1 MEEEFFE
8 ILTIGEQAEIIK
20 HLAEPYKLEKKVG
33 IYAKTLGQAI
43 KRAEIKYDI
52 ANKFSEIK
60 NYSKVRGNKQTNANT
75 DEKETSNKKKAS
87 SMDIDEL
94 ISQKLKSA
102 ISIDELSS
110 KKLESSISIDEL
122 SSQKLISAIN
132 IDELSSQKL
141 VNATNVDRESISQLS
156 KGIDELKEILTN
168 NKYQGGSN
176 SGKEPKDVRVAL
188 ENLPKTIETIERS
201 FRINLDVAEN
211 FDKFYEENKGFRVQ
225 DLISLALQEL
235 IDKYK

>member
-1 MEEEFFE
+1 MEEEFIE
-8 ILTIGEQAEIIK
+8 ILTIGEQAEIIN
-20 HLAEPYKLEKKVG
+20 HLDEPYKPKKKVG
-33 IYAKTLGQAI
+33 IYGITLDKALKT
-43 KRAEIKYDI
+43 AEIKYDI
-52 ANKFSEIK
+52 ANKLSEIK
-60 NYSKVRGNKQTNANT
+60 NYSKVIENKQTNAIM
-75 DEKETSNKKKAS
+75 DEKETSNKTKII

-94 ISQKLKSA
+94 ISQKLKSV

-110 KKLESSISIDEL
+110 EKLERSISIDEL

-141 VNATNVDRESISQLS
+141 INATNVDVESISQIS
-156 KGIDELKEILTN
+156 KGIDELKEILKN
-168 NKYQGGSN
+168 NKYKGFSN
-176 SGKEPKDVRVAL
+176 SGKEPRDVRGAL

-201 FRINLDVAEN
+201 FKINLDVAEN
-211 FDKFYEENKGFRVQ
+211 FDKFYEDNKGFRVQ